1 MPVLDVTALN
11 TDPEGLEFLR
21 GVLGTGGEAQGSE
34 RRFPME
40 AWAPRNNLEAAAS
53 AASHGLSDEGARRFA
68 DAAA

>member
-21 GVLGTGGEAQGSE
+21 GVLGTGGEAQASE
-34 RRFPME
+34 RRFPIE
-40 AWAPRNNLEAAAS
+40 AWTPRSTVEGAS
-53 AASHGLSDEGARRFA
+53 AASQAFSDEGARRFA